1 MDISD
6 GVADDLSK
14 LCQASGLS
22 ARIYADRV
30 PVHPLVKQ
38 TYPDDWLDLALNG
51 GEDYQLLF
59 TAQSHL
65 MSEVLPQLPEGSAL
79 IGEITEGRA
88 GEVVIVGTDG
98 QETAANPGGWDHYR

>member
-1 MDISD
+1 
-6 GVADDLSK
+6 
-14 LCQASGLS
+14 
-22 ARIYADRV
+22 

-59 TAQSHL
+59 TAQSSL
-65 MSEVLPQLPEGSAL
+65 ISEVLPQLPEGSAL

-88 GEVVIVGTDG
+88 GEVVIVGSDG
-98 QETAANPGGWDHYR
+98 QETAAVPGGWDHYR